1 MKVLPE
7 IQLLLK
13 QLSRF
18 VDMKSV
24 AQCFEHNSYLDQ
36 SILSQYTWSV
46 EATALIEPLLPI
58 EYKQHFRAVMIED
71 NGLAVIFARSGAIAH
86 TLKKNK
92 ALIIKR
98 LAKWQIEDILVKVF
112 L

>member
-1 MKVLPE
+1 MIYISQV
-7 IQLLLK
+7 
-13 QLSRF
+13 
-18 VDMKSV
+18 
-24 AQCFEHNSYLDQ
+24 FEHKSYIYQ

-58 EYKQHFRAVMIED
+58 EYKQQFRAVMIED